1 MDRLRLIQFGAA
13 VADADGTVRGA
24 WSFNLKCL
32 DSRAM
37 AMNWNAGPTRD
48 PSSIFQAPRFDI
60 DVARLQRACD
70 GDFFGQFVP
79 SLGQG
84 VSDLVHLCWF

>member
-32 DSRAM
+32 DSRL
-37 AMNWNAGPTRD
+37 
-48 PSSIFQAPRFDI
+48 PR
-60 DVARLQRACD
+60 
-70 GDFFGQFVP
+70 P
-79 SLGQG
+79 
-84 VSDLVHLCWF
+84 W